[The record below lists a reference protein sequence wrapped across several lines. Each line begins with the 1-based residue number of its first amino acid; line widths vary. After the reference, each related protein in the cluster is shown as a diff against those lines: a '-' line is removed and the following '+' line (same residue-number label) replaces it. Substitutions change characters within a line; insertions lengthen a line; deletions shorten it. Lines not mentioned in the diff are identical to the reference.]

1 MCIDNFALLCC
12 AYYLHYEKAQKVCES
27 RMCACLV
34 CCSGIEDRHCVMSH
48 VQLRHNNN
56 NNNNTLS
63 RPALDARCR
72 STRAADTSPHRRKMA
87 VVQPCQQQTTFGARA
102 QQECKQEAGLLQQQQ
117 GLLRTHGPIL
127 NTEHIFRAVVKQEP
141 MTPPPEPVACMS
153 RSKYQYCLSVPR
165 IRFKLKHRI

>member
-1 MCIDNFALLCC
+1 MHCVVALSTSITKKHKRYASLECV
-12 AYYLHYEKAQKVCES
+12 YVL
-27 RMCACLV
+27 

>member
-1 MCIDNFALLCC
+1 
-12 AYYLHYEKAQKVCES
+12 
-27 RMCACLV
+27 MCACLV

-72 STRAADTSPHRRKMA
+72 STRATDTSPHRRKMA
-87 VVQPCQQQTTFGARA
+87 VVQPCQQQQTTFGARA
-102 QQECKQEAGLLQQQQ
+102 QQECKQEAELQQQQ

-141 MTPPPEPVACMS
+141 MTPPPEPVACMP

-165 IRFKLKHRI
+165 IRLKLKHRIFSMLLYFSSSCSGSLHR